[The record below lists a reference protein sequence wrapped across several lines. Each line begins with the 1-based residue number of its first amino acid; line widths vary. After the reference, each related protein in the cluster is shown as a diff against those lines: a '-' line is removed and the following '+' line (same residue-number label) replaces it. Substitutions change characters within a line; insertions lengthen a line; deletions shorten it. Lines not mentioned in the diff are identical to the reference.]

1 MKLKS
6 IKNLVDNN
14 YVQLAYCN
22 SDETSFVYE
31 NISSLLQHKPEAQNY
46 EVKGFSTDIEYEEY
60 DVYNNDTDDIDT
72 ETRPTFSYLI
82 IYVERN

>member
-22 SDETSFVYE
+22 SDETSFVYG
-31 NISSLLQHKPEAQNY
+31 NISSLLEQKPEAQNY

-60 DVYNNDTDDIDT
+60 EVYNNDTDDYDI
-72 ETRPTFSYLI
+72 ETKPTFSYLI